1 MEIQELWKI
10 ENDSDAE
17 FIIEKCNED
26 LTEINRFRLSL
37 EEKLEEI
44 RQKLNKL
51 KEEEDYVIARR
62 NSFLTEYFE
71 TIDDKFKKKTKTQ
84 EKYRLP
90 SGEIVKK
97 YPSPE
102 YKRDND
108 KLLDWTKKNTPEY
121 VEIKEIPKWAELK
134 KVTTVVNGHVIHKET
149 GEIVEG
155 VELIE
160 RPPVIEFKEV

>member
-62 NSFLTEYFE
+62 NSFLAEYFE
-71 TIDDKFKKKTKTQ
+71 TIDNKFKKKTKTQ

-108 KLLDWTKKNTPEY
+108 KLLDWTKKNTPE
-121 VEIKEIPKWAELK
+121 
-134 KVTTVVNGHVIHKET
+134 
-149 GEIVEG
+149 
-155 VELIE
+155 
-160 RPPVIEFKEV
+160 